1 SHPDAD
7 LAVLFTHNS
16 GYSTMCGHATIAIGR
31 WAVEHELVPVRRP
44 LTTFNLECPCGVVRV
59 TVEVGDTGTGAV
71 TFESVPAFASHLDLP
86 VATQSVGRVDLDIAF
101 GGAFY
106 AILPAS
112 RIGLSMHGTPL
123 AALVS
128 AAREITTATRAQVV
142 LEHPDAGDLA
152 FLYGTILTDDSG
164 PGDGTPSLN
173 LCIFGEGQVDR
184 SPTGSGVTA
193 RLALDHARS
202 ALPIGGRRTFR
213 GLTGE
218 PFTGEL
224 LREARAG
231 NRPAVIARGGGRAYY
246 TGTASFLIEADDPLP
261 DGFPM
266 PQNPPPLASPVVS
279 SIEARPIHRRRS
291 ARRYSP
297 PIART
302 RPRWWTGCLP
312 PPSSRPTPS
321 TASPSVRAASS
332 SRCVGSASAKVAST
346 PSCTST
352 RSPPRRASC
361 SCVSPRRS
369 CA

>member
-1 SHPDAD
+1 GATILEKRRHAQSKLDHIRRRLMLEPRGHADMYGVIPVEPSHPDAD

-59 TVEVGDTGTGAV
+59 TVEVGETGTGAV

-213 GLTGE
+213 GLT
-218 PFTGEL
+218 
-224 LREARAG
+224 
-231 NRPAVIARGGGRAYY
+231 
-246 TGTASFLIEADDPLP
+246 
-261 DGFPM
+261 
-266 PQNPPPLASPVVS
+266 
-279 SIEARPIHRRRS
+279 
-291 ARRYSP
+291 
-297 PIART
+297 
-302 RPRWWTGCLP
+302 
-312 PPSSRPTPS
+312 
-321 TASPSVRAASS
+321 
-332 SRCVGSASAKVAST
+332 
-346 PSCTST
+346 
-352 RSPPRRASC
+352 
-361 SCVSPRRS
+361 
-369 CA
+369 